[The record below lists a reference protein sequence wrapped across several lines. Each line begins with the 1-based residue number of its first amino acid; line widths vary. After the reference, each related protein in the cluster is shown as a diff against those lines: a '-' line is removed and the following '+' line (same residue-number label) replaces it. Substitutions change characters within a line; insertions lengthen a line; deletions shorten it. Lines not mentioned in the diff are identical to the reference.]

1 MCRDDCNILEFN
13 NLKAALFVVIAMSM
27 ITTNDAI
34 VKHITQVFNV
44 GQIMFLRGAI
54 ICIIF
59 ALVMK
64 FRRQPVFNRQTLH
77 RWNLLRALF
86 ELCATLAF
94 LTGLSMLPIAVASTL
109 GFASP
114 IFLALL
120 AALLLRENVGLDR
133 WLVILVGFGG
143 VILITNPLAE
153 SASWAVIF
161 PIVCA
166 FFVALRDIAIR
177 FVPHDIPSSQVAFT
191 NAWIVMLGG
200 GIYSLYQGWGQA
212 DPLWYLWFFG
222 LGAAL
227 YCGYLFLIIGSR
239 LGELSFISPFK
250 YISIIIAMIYGY
262 LIWGDQPTLEM
273 LAGATIIVVSG
284 IILVSTEKRRNR
296 VASLLPDTAD

>member
-1 MCRDDCNILEFN
+1 VEFN

-44 GQIMFLRGAI
+44 GQIMFLRGAL

-59 ALVMK
+59 ACVMRL
-64 FRRQPVFNRQTLH
+64 RRQPVFNRRTLH

-86 ELCATLAF
+86 ELGATLAF

-120 AALLLRENVGLDR
+120 AATILKESVSLDR
-133 WLVILVGFGG
+133 WIVILVGFGG
-143 VILITNPLAE
+143 VMLITNPFSE
-153 SASWAVIF
+153 TASWAVIF
-161 PIVCA
+161 PIICA

-177 FVPHDIPSSQVAFT
+177 YVPNDIPSSQVAFT

-200 GIYSLYQGWGQA
+200 GIYSIYQGWGEA
-212 DPLWYLWFFG
+212 DLHWYLWFIG
-222 LGAAL
+222 LGGVL

-239 LGELSFISPFK
+239 IGELSFISPFK
-250 YISIIIAMIYGY
+250 YISILIAIIYGY
-262 LIWGDQPTLEM
+262 LIWGDKPTLTM
-273 LAGATIIVVSG
+273 LAGASVIVVSG
-284 IILVSTEKRRNR
+284 IMLVSSERRRNR
-296 VASLLPDTAD
+296 STVLTSEIQ

>member
-1 MCRDDCNILEFN
+1 VELN
-13 NLKAALFVVIAMSM
+13 NFKAAFFVVIAMAM

-44 GQIMFLRGAI
+44 GQIIFLRGAL

-59 ALVMK
+59 AVVMRLRK
-64 FRRQPVFNRQTLH
+64 QPVFNRQTLH
-77 RWNLLRALF
+77 RWNLLRGLF
-86 ELCATLAF
+86 ELAATLTF

-109 GFASP
+109 GFSSP

-120 AALLLRENVGLDR
+120 AALILKEKVSLDR
-133 WLVILVGFGG
+133 WIVILAGFGG
-143 VILITNPLAE
+143 VMLITNPFSG

-177 FVPHDIPSSQVAFT
+177 YVPHDIPSSQVAFT

-200 GIYSLYQGWGQA
+200 GLYSLYQGWGEA
-212 DPLWYLWFFG
+212 DLQWYLWFIG
-222 LGAAL
+222 LGGAL
-227 YCGYLFLIIGSR
+227 YCGYLFLIMGSR

-250 YISIIIAMIYGY
+250 YISIIIAIIYGY
-262 LIWGDQPTLEM
+262 LIWGDQPTLSM
-273 LAGATIIVVSG
+273 LAGAITIVLSG
-284 IILVSTEKRRNR
+284 IILVSTERRRNR
-296 VASLLPDTAD
+296 NAKLAPQGQ

>member
-1 MCRDDCNILEFN
+1 VEFN

-44 GQIMFLRGAI
+44 GQIMFLRGAL

-59 ALVMK
+59 AVVMRLRK
-64 FRRQPVFNRQTLH
+64 QPVFNRQTLH
-77 RWNLLRALF
+77 RWNLLRGLF
-86 ELCATLAF
+86 ELAATLTF

-109 GFASP
+109 GFSSP

-120 AALLLRENVGLDR
+120 AALILKEKVSLDR
-133 WLVILVGFGG
+133 WIVILVGFGG
-143 VILITNPLAE
+143 VMLITNPFSG

-161 PIVCA
+161 PIICA

-177 FVPHDIPSSQVAFT
+177 YVPSDIPSSQVAFT

-200 GIYSLYQGWGQA
+200 GLYSLYQGWGEA
-212 DPLWYLWFFG
+212 DLQWYLWFIG
-222 LGAAL
+222 LGGAL
-227 YCGYLFLIIGSR
+227 YCGYLFLIMGSR

-250 YISIIIAMIYGY
+250 YISIIIAIIYGY
-262 LIWGDQPTLEM
+262 LIWGDQPTLSM
-273 LAGATIIVVSG
+273 LAGAIIIVLSG

-296 VASLLPDTAD
+296 SAKLAPQSQ

>member
-1 MCRDDCNILEFN
+1 MEFN

-44 GQIMFLRGAI
+44 GQIMFLRGAL

-59 ALVMK
+59 AIVMRMRK
-64 FRRQPVFNRQTLH
+64 QPVFSRQTLH
-77 RWNLLRALF
+77 RWNLLRGLF
-86 ELCATLAF
+86 ELGATLMF
-94 LTGLSMLPIAVASTL
+94 MTGLSLLPIAVASTL
-109 GFASP
+109 GFSSP

-120 AALLLRENVGLDR
+120 AGLILKEEVGMDR
-133 WLVILVGFGG
+133 WIVILIGFAG
-143 VILITNPLAE
+143 VMLITNPFSE
-153 SASWAVIF
+153 STSWAMVF
-161 PIVCA
+161 PIACA

-177 FVPHDIPSSQVAFT
+177 YVPTDIPSSQVAFT

-200 GIYSLYQGWGQA
+200 GIYSIYQGWGDA
-212 DPLWYLWFFG
+212 DWQWYLWFFG
-222 LGAAL
+222 VGGAL

-250 YISIIIAMIYGY
+250 YISILIAIIYGY
-262 LIWGDQPTLEM
+262 LFWGDKPTLTM
-273 LAGATIIVVSG
+273 LAGAAIIVISG

-296 VASLLPDTAD
+296 NKVLATQGQ

>member
-1 MCRDDCNILEFN
+1 
-13 NLKAALFVVIAMSM
+13 MSM

-44 GQIMFLRGAI
+44 GQIMFLRGAL

-59 ALVMK
+59 AVVMRM
-64 FRRQPVFNRQTLH
+64 RRQPVFNRQTLH
-77 RWNLLRALF
+77 RWNLLRGLF

-94 LTGLSMLPIAVASTL
+94 MTGLSLLPIAVASTL

-120 AALLLRENVGLDR
+120 AAVILKETVGLDR
-133 WLVILVGFGG
+133 WIVILAGFGG
-143 VILITNPLAE
+143 VLLITNPFSE
-153 SASWAVIF
+153 TASWAVIF
-161 PIVCA
+161 PIICA

-177 FVPHDIPSSQVAFT
+177 YVPAEIPSSQVAFT

-200 GIYSLYQGWGQA
+200 GIYSIYQGWGEA
-212 DPLWYLWFFG
+212 DLQWYLWFIG
-222 LGAAL
+222 LGGAL

-239 LGELSFISPFK
+239 LGELSFIGPFK
-250 YISIIIAMIYGY
+250 YVSILIAIIYGY
-262 LIWGDQPTLEM
+262 LIWGDEPTLAM
-273 LAGATIIVVSG
+273 LAGASIIVISG

-296 VASLLPDTAD
+296 SAVLTSETQ